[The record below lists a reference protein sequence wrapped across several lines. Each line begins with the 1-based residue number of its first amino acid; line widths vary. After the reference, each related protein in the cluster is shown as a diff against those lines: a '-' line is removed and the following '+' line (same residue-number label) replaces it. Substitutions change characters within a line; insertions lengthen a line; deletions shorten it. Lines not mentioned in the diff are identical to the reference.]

1 MMRIARV
8 MAYAGGA
15 VLIAIT
21 VITCV
26 SIAGRAILTLS
37 TMPAIGGTMPWFR
50 DMVSSLGIG
59 PVSGDFELV
68 ESGVAFAVFAFLP
81 WCQLNRGHAVV
92 DLMKPVFGPSG
103 NRAIDAVSETLM
115 TAVLILIAWRLGVG
129 TADKA
134 RYGETSFILQ
144 YPVWIAFGASFAAAA
159 IAAVVSTYMTVIRWR
174 ELAGGRDI
182 LAGGGPQH

>member
-1 MMRIARV
+1 
-8 MAYAGGA
+8 MAYLGGA

-21 VITCV
+21 AITCV

-37 TMPAIGGTMPWFR
+37 TMPLGMAIPGFR
-50 DMVSSLGIG
+50 DAVSALGIG

-68 ESGVAFAVFAFLP
+68 ETGVAFAIFAFLP

-92 DLMKPVFGPSG
+92 DLLKPVFGVSG
-103 NRAIDAVSETLM
+103 NRVIDAISETLM

-129 TADKA
+129 TADKL

-144 YPVWIAFGASFAAAA
+144 YPVWIAFGVSFV
-159 IAAVVSTYMTVIRWR
+159 AAVVAALVSAHVMTIRWR
-174 ELAGGRDI
+174 ELAAGRDI

>member
-37 TMPAIGGTMPWFR
+37 TMPAIGGTLPWFR
-50 DMVSSLGIG
+50 ELVSSLGIG

-115 TAVLILIAWRLGVG
+115 TAVLVLIAWRLGVG

-159 IAAVVSTYMTVIRWR
+159 VAAVVSIYMTVIRWR
-174 ELAGGRDI
+174 ELVGGRDI